1 MLRQYKYEFEMRGG
15 LMIPTDNGLEMQQ
28 PFSIDLG
35 FAIGNDDYI
44 SIPVYD
50 NTKEDMEKRQKFNRA
65 KVKRD
70 FQRQVE
76 EELDW
81 YENGD
86 ECEER

>member
-1 MLRQYKYEFEMRGG
+1 
-15 LMIPTDNGLEMQQ
+15 
-28 PFSIDLG
+28 
-35 FAIGNDDYI
+35 
-44 SIPVYD
+44 
-50 NTKEDMEKRQKFNRA
+50 MEKRQKFNRA